1 MAAAGARPM
10 KAALWPLCAALLAVG
25 AHGEEPNPSEI
36 TRKISVVGFVDVGQ
50 VVQGSFVTDDG
61 ANPALKL
68 GGAFLNRDGI
78 ALTYNGS
85 LKDRL
90 HVNIGVGGLFWKPMP
105 ETSNPASTRIQ
116 FGPGI
121 SEASVQYDFQDNL
134 NWKFGFFGYD
144 YNPDAKNLGEYLLR
158 SEAYPTLIRTAGS
171 GGWVWMND
179 SKYKSMG
186 TKFTWDLL
194 DGNFRQDLVIFSE
207 FNEVPIFDFS
217 PSYVATFKA
226 GKAFEF
232 GAGFSLHRYLPV
244 KPSTTTPGRAANRYV
259 EIDNFP
265 AMPAI
270 NDTVGQRFQLAFKGG
285 TLKDM
290 ESFIGNYT
298 DSTGAPLVIPGK
310 DGRGDFFV
318 TQAGDTLRPRKT
330 EKLTFKAVEV
340 MARVS
345 MDINALFGLEAES
358 TGPFKIF
365 AEAAVLGVQNQPY
378 FYENINHRIPLMLG
392 MHIPTFGLLS
402 LASVQV
408 EYFKNPYPENS
419 MQQYVNSLPQPAFP
433 AGNPALYAKNRDA
446 GLYSEDDVKWSVY
459 LKRNLYAGLDLFVQ
473 AANDH
478 FRVQDVNAGPS
489 FTPVT
494 HRKSDW
500 YYLFQFQWAM

>member
-1 MAAAGARPM
+1 M
-10 KAALWPLCAALLAVG
+10 KANLWPLCVALLVAG
-25 AHGEEPNPSEI
+25 AHGEEPNPSDI
-36 TRKISVVGFVDVGQ
+36 TRKISVMGFVDVGQ
-50 VVQGSFVTDDG
+50 VVKGSFVTDDG
-61 ANPALKL
+61 ARPALGL
-68 GGAFLNRDGI
+68 DGAFLNRDGI
-78 ALTYNGS
+78 ALTYSGT

-90 HVNIGVGGLFWKPMP
+90 HVNIGVGGLFWKPIP

-121 SEASVQYDFQDNL
+121 SEASVQYDFQKNL

-144 YNPDAKNLGEYLLR
+144 YNPDAMNLGEYLLR
-158 SEAYPTLIRTAGS
+158 SEAYPGLVRTAGS

-179 SKYKSMG
+179 NKYKSMG
-186 TKFTWDLL
+186 TKVTWDLL
-194 DGNFRQDLVIFSE
+194 DGKLRQDLVIFSE

-226 GKAFEF
+226 GQAFEF
-232 GAGFSLHRYLPV
+232 GAGFSLHRFLPV

-265 AMPAI
+265 AIPAI
-270 NDTVGQRFQLAFKGG
+270 HDTVAQRDQLGFAGG

-290 ESFIGNYT
+290 EGFIGNYT
-298 DSTGAPLVIPGK
+298 DEAGTPLVKTGQ
-310 DGRGDFFV
+310 DSRGSFFV

-330 EKLTFKAVEV
+330 EKLTFKAIEL
-340 MARVS
+340 MARASV
-345 MDINALFGLEAES
+345 DFDALLGLDAQS
-358 TGPFKIF
+358 VGPFKIF

-378 FYENINHRIPLMLG
+378 FYENINQRIPLMLG

-402 LASVQV
+402 LASVQM

-433 AGNPALYAKNRDA
+433 AGNPALYASNRDA
-446 GLYSEDDVKWSVY
+446 GLYSEDVVKWSVY
-459 LKRNLYAGLDLFVQ
+459 LRRNLYAGLDLFVQ

-478 FRVQDVNAGPS
+478 FRIQDVNAGPS

-494 HRKSDW
+494 HTKSGW